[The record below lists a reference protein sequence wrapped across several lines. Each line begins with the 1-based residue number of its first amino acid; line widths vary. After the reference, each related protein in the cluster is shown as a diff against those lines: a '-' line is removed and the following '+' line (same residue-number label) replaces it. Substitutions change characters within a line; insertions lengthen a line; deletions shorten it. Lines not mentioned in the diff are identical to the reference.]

1 MCYTVKKGIHAEAV
15 MYKVKS
21 FTTEI
26 KIFET
31 RKELEKLDQMVND
44 FIAAN
49 KVTKLK
55 SVSDCCTTDDSGAT
69 IGIVRTIAYQQD

>member
-1 MCYTVKKGIHAEAV
+1 

-31 RKELEKLDQMVND
+31 RKELENLDAMVND
-44 FIAAN
+44 FIAKN
-49 KVTKLK
+49 NVSKVTA
-55 SVSDCCTTDDSGAT
+55 VSDCCTTDDNGAT
-69 IGIVRTIAYQQD
+69 IGIVRTIAYEA

>member
-1 MCYTVKKGIHAEAV
+1 

-31 RKELEKLDQMVND
+31 RKELETLDAMVND
-44 FIAAN
+44 FIAKN
-49 KVTKLK
+49 NVTKLK